1 MNLTIRQAKKEDL
14 PAVLSL
20 FSQPGVDDGEV
31 LSVEAAERIFD
42 KMQSYPNYN
51 LYVAVRNNSIIG
63 SFALLIIDNLAHM
76 GASSGIVEDVMVSP
90 SHQGQGV
97 GREMMKY
104 AQDISRE
111 AGCYKLVVSSNKK
124 RKEAHRFFETMG
136 FKKHGYSFLI
146 DL

>member
-76 GASSGIVEDVMVSP
+76 GASSGIVEDVMVST

-124 RKEAHRFFETMG
+124 RKEAHNFYETIG